1 MLLNVEARREPVESG
16 GQTQEKQRP
25 QQGLC
30 GYRKRQWVRGSEPL
44 ENPKETALGFVP
56 GRRKWPEAPTLS
68 TSPGTQ
74 RARSAVAFLQ
84 LPQSLWDPRT
94 CWLKGFPFH
103 ALHCTVQKGGTS
115 EKKKKSPL
123 HIETT
128 NPRAAGPWDIC
139 MGSFCLPP
147 ILPNREVFSSVPL
160 GVFTPV
166 VVHIMRTYPSVFPL
180 EQGHCVLN
188 LSRENIRTFW
198 FFTYLKF

>member
-115 EKKKKSPL
+115 EKKKAHSTLKPPTLEQQVHGISAWGL
-123 HIETT
+123 
-128 NPRAAGPWDIC
+128 
-139 MGSFCLPP
+139 SVCLPFFLTERYSVLFHWGSSP
-147 ILPNREVFSSVPL
+147 RLLYISWEHTLQFSHWNKDIV
-160 GVFTPV
+160 
-166 VVHIMRTYPSVFPL
+166 
-180 EQGHCVLN
+180 C
-188 LSRENIRTFW
+188 
-198 FFTYLKF
+198 